1 MTLPFS
7 PLLNLLLATEQGCPS
22 SQRAQWYL
30 TQPWCSC
37 GLFCLPPC
45 NSAVQCGWPP
55 TRITA
60 TYPWDVIG
68 GYWGGAWQQ
77 GGGCT
82 SSGTSRID
90 HIGAVITVQLWSHCL
105 LKIKCFS
112 NTKGA
117 PRLLLVTKSYKIEKC
132 LVTGI
137 VMNLVYHNTK
147 LWQPPVK

>member
-7 PLLNLLLATEQGCPS
+7 PLLNLLLAIEQGCPS

-60 TYPWDVIG
+60 TFPWDVVG

-112 NTKGA
+112 NTKGGTMTLTCDQIIQDWKVSCDGHSDEFSVSQHKTMA
-117 PRLLLVTKSYKIEKC
+117 TSS
-132 LVTGI
+132 
-137 VMNLVYHNTK
+137 
-147 LWQPPVK
+147 